1 MNQLHALLNLNR
13 SVLLIVVV
21 LVVLIITKG
30 PPL

>member
-1 MNQLHALLNLNR
+1 MTQYVAQHQLNLP
-13 SVLLIVVV
+13 VLLSVVV